1 MSSTEQLAVQSPAC
15 HVLAFDQC
23 PATSTT
29 GMSLEAFPEQ
39 IRLSDLTLH
48 RQASGL
54 GVTPPLGG
62 TSLQLTTVS
71 VGASGSCPLNTAPL
85 SGFCVGSGGAGV
97 Q

>member
-1 MSSTEQLAVQSPAC
+1 MSSTEQRAVQPPAC

-29 GMSLEAFPEQ
+29 GMSFTAFPEQ

-54 GVTPPLGG
+54 AVTPPLGVTG
-62 TSLQLTTVS
+62 LQSTTVS
-71 VGASGSCPLNTAPL
+71 VGASGSCPLNSAPL
-85 SGFCVGSGGAGV
+85 AGFCVGSGGACF